1 MQRFYVKNIDPSDRS
16 IILNGEIVRQLR
28 SVLRFESG
36 KHIRLFDGSGHEWEV
51 EIDHI
56 GKTEIAATLISAVKP
71 SVSPSINVT
80 MLLGLAKPERIE
92 HAIQKCTEL
101 GAIQFIPVISERV
114 QGSKTGAPSENR
126 LVRWQRIAIEAA
138 EQCGR
143 VSVPTVQPSML
154 LMDAVCKVIDSQPLF
169 CMWEEIS
176 EQTQSLKNA
185 LRNIPKAQS
194 EIAMLIGPPGGFTPN
209 EVAWMVKVGANLV
222 TLGERVLRS
231 ETAAIAVLSATLYES
246 GDLGD

>member
-1 MQRFYVKNIDPSDRS
+1 MSAGNKLSLSRI
-16 IILNGEIVRQLR
+16 
-28 SVLRFESG
+28 
-36 KHIRLFDGSGHEWEV
+36 
-51 EIDHI
+51 
-56 GKTEIAATLISAVKP
+56 IAATLIAAVKP

-92 HAIQKCTEL
+92 LAIQKCTEL
-101 GAIQFIPVISERV
+101 GATQFIPVISERV
-114 QGSKTGAPSENR
+114 QGSKTGTPSEKR
-126 LVRWQRIAIEAA
+126 LFRWQRIAIEAA

-154 LMDAVCKVIDSQPLF
+154 LMDAVCKVLDNQPLF

-176 EQTQSLKNA
+176 EQTQSLKSA
-185 LRNIPKAQS
+185 LRNISKSQS

-209 EVAWMVKVGANLV
+209 EVASMIKVGANLV